1 MHIEKRIFDIVLAL
15 GLLPFVLLPLVVIS
29 VLIKVN
35 SPGPILYWS
44 ERVGRS
50 GRLFRMPKFRSM
62 HMSTPTLATHLLQ
75 NPEKWIT
82 PFGSFLRKSSMDELP
97 QIWSVFKGEMSFVGP
112 RPVLASQTELVLE
125 RMSRG
130 IYQLTPGMTGW
141 AQINGRDNLSDQRK
155 LELDVEYLERQ
166 SIRFD
171 LEIIL
176 RTVLKVILRDG
187 VTH

>member
-1 MHIEKRIFDIVLAL
+1 
-15 GLLPFVLLPLVVIS
+15 
-29 VLIKVN
+29 
-35 SPGPILYWS
+35 
-44 ERVGRS
+44 
-50 GRLFRMPKFRSM
+50 
-62 HMSTPTLATHLLQ
+62 
-75 NPEKWIT
+75 
-82 PFGSFLRKSSMDELP
+82 MDELP

-125 RMSRG
+125 RMTRG
-130 IYQLTPGMTGW
+130 IYELTPGMTGW